1 MRDMDEIYRE
11 YAKPVYRFLL
21 RMSHDDDLSE
31 ELTAETFY
39 QALKSINRYNGECKM
54 DVWLCQIAKHLWFRE
69 LEKRKKHRTVDLEET
84 ENEPDDGP
92 SPETVLTGS
101 EATLELYRH
110 MQRLDPVTREVMYL
124 RLIGDLGYREIGEI
138 LGKTETW
145 ARVTYYR
152 GKEKMKK
159 GRESI

>member
-1 MRDMDEIYRE
+1 M
-11 YAKPVYRFLL
+11 
-21 RMSHDDDLSE
+21 
-31 ELTAETFY
+31 
-39 QALKSINRYNGECKM
+39 
-54 DVWLCQIAKHLWFRE
+54 
-69 LEKRKKHRTVDLEET
+69 DLEEI
-84 ENEPDDGP
+84 ENVPDDGP

-101 EATLELYRH
+101 EATMELYRH
-110 MQRLDPVTREVMYL
+110 MQRLDPVSREVMYL